1 MKPPANA
8 YIEPVVKSV
17 RVRATPSRAFDVF
30 TAGMGRWWI
39 RSHSINPTKS
49 PIAAVVIEPRAGG
62 RWYER
67 GEDGSECDW
76 GRVLAWEP
84 PTRVVLGW
92 QLDAK
97 WAFDPDLV
105 TELEI
110 RFDAADDGHTQVRL
124 EHRHLERFGSD
135 AETVR
140 NALASPGGWTALLE
154 AYEKALA

>member
-1 MKPPANA
+1 MNLSATA
-8 YIEPVVKSV
+8 YVEPVVKNL
-17 RVRATPSRAFDVF
+17 RVRATPSRAFEVF

-76 GRVLAWEP
+76 GRVIAWEP

-110 RFDAADDGHTQVRL
+110 RFDAVGDGETDVRL

-135 AETVR
+135 AAAVR
-140 NALASPGGWTALLE
+140 AALASPNGWGVLLE
-154 AYEKALA
+154 AYEKSLA